1 MAKSANALKVVPI
14 QPKAVRKAKAA
25 TVGRVTNTKTVEKP
39 PVWQRGVVWKVSDVL
54 DAINKKVLQHIP
66 VSNRAS
72 TVDSGPNTK
81 NTGIINSILKHF
93 GINTLVLRN
102 ITKSVRHIKL
112 YGQSYKY
119 LVIDGGHRC
128 RAIKWFI
135 NGKFAIKIGNQKF
148 FWKDLPDDV
157 RQGFLDYDIT
167 VEIVECNNNQAREIF
182 DNLNKTTQVGAY
194 SLIMSD
200 EESKITEFVRKQTKD
215 WTEYRSQC
223 HEIFRVDKD
232 DNPIHI
238 RKKGGPNAENL
249 WDTMVFYVIHKV
261 IGKGNVLASEV
272 ATKKLIEQYGT
283 DRELPKTVQKDVTAF
298 FDLLLEVRL
307 ETKSLLN
314 FNYFCAFQAVYFQL
328 WEDARNAGIG
338 KPQIDDVAE
347 FATKFHLA
355 FTELTAKTNTDTVEV
370 DGEILKV
377 NNYVENSAKQVAF
390 PEKQTHAAE
399 LIMEHMSNQ

>member
-1 MAKSANALKVVPI
+1 VEKMMATAAKVIPI
-14 QPKAVRKAKAA
+14 QPKAVRKAKTAA
-25 TVGRVTNTKTVEKP
+25 VTRAANIKTKEKN
-39 PVWQRGVVWKVSDVL
+39 PVWERTVWKISQVL

-66 VSNRAS
+66 VSNRPG
-72 TVDSGPNTK
+72 TVDSGPNAK

-102 ITKSVRHIKL
+102 ITKSARHIKL

-135 NGKFAIKIGNQKF
+135 NGKFAIKIGNEKL
-148 FWKDLPDDV
+148 FWKDLPEDV
-157 RQGFLDYDIT
+157 RNDFLNFEVT
-167 VEIVECNNNQAREIF
+167 VEIVECNNNQARQIF
-182 DNLNKTTQVGAY
+182 DNLNKTTQVGPY

-200 EESKITEFVRKQTKD
+200 EESKVTEFVRKMTKD

-223 HEIFRVDKD
+223 HEFFRVDKN

-238 RKKGGPNAENL
+238 RKKNAANAENL

-261 IGKGNVLASEV
+261 LGKGNVLASEV
-272 ATKKLIEQYGT
+272 ATKALIEQYGT
-283 DRELPKTVQKDVTAF
+283 DRDLPTSVQKDVNAF

-307 ETKSLLN
+307 ETKSSVN
-314 FNYFCAFQAVYFQL
+314 FNYFCVFQAVYFQL
-328 WEDARNAGIG
+328 WEDARNAGEG
-338 KPQIDDVAE
+338 KIQVEDVAE

-355 FTELTAKTNTDTVEV
+355 FTELTHAKNTDTVEV
-370 DGEILKV
+370 NGEMLKI
-377 NNYVENSAKQVAF
+377 NNYLINAAKAVAHPDQQV
-390 PEKQTHAAE
+390 HAAE
-399 LIMEHMSNQ
+399 LILEHMSNQ

>member
-1 MAKSANALKVVPI
+1 MAKSATAAKVIPI
-14 QPKAVRKAKAA
+14 QPKAVRKAKKAPIA
-25 TVGRVTNTKTVEKP
+25 RVSNTKTVEKP
-39 PVWQRGVVWKVSDVL
+39 PVWQRGVTWKVSNLL

-72 TVDSGPNTK
+72 TVDSGANEK
-81 NTGIINSILKHF
+81 NVGIINSILKHF

-102 ITKSVRHIKL
+102 IAKSMRHIKL

-157 RQGFLDYDIT
+157 RQQFLDFDIT
-167 VEIVECNNNQAREIF
+167 VEIVECNNNQARQIF
-182 DNLNKTTQVGAY
+182 ENMNKTTQVGSY

-272 ATKKLIEQYGT
+272 ATKKLIDQYGI
-283 DRELPKTVQKDVTAF
+283 DCELPKSVQKDVIAF

-307 ETKSLLN
+307 ETKSLLT
-314 FNYFCAFQAVYFQL
+314 FNYFCAFQTVYFQL
-328 WEDARNAGIG
+328 WEDARNTG
-338 KPQIDDVAE
+338 KSKVQIDDVAE

-355 FTELTAKTNTDTVEV
+355 FTELTDKANTDTEEV
-370 DGEILKV
+370 DGELLKV
-377 NNYVENSAKQVAF
+377 NAYVINASKAVAY
-390 PEKQTHAAE
+390 PELQTHAAT